1 MDMNITASGS
11 EARPRNAKPPFEPVD
26 LDPSNRP
33 GVPKERRPQPW
44 PHSRFPPERMLA
56 EPATPK
62 HGRPNKPM
70 PPVYGTAVPPRG
82 LSGAIRKLA
91 YRYPDHFVRHWQLL
105 LLGDRVDSWET
116 RAKRYLPVALPVVAL
131 GFVATRILRRR

>member
-1 MDMNITASGS
+1 MDTNITASGS
-11 EARPRNAKPPFEPVD
+11 EGRPPDATPPFEPVD
-26 LDPSNRP
+26 LEPSNRP
-33 GVPKERRPQPW
+33 GVPKERSPQVW
-44 PHSRFPPERMLA
+44 PNSHFPPEHMHA
-56 EPATPK
+56 EPAAPK

-70 PPVYGTAVPPRG
+70 PPVYGTAVPPSG

-116 RAKRYLPVALPVVAL
+116 RAKRYLPVALSLVAL
-131 GFVATRILRRR
+131 GIVATRILPRR